1 MPIRSREELEELRLQ
16 VRKGLSGSI
25 SKELAYRCFIFDC
38 DMAIARREKRIPA
51 SKAIEAALHAI
62 RGAGQV
68 FLEYELVS
76 REVSLQVAIGRLAT
90 FGMIQNIAHLV
101 EATKIV
107 CARLE
112 VKENEIKKSW
122 YWGFRNDHTHI
133 EREIK
138 KGKKKDEEEKK
149 SVFNIHEM
157 PPEVT
162 SFGSIKYAS
171 YSDDVRG
178 YSLQTFSLDRGL
190 RDLSFDLAKVFEAC
204 IRKINTPL

>member
-1 MPIRSREELEELRLQ
+1 MPIRSREELEELRLKVQ
-16 VRKGLSGSI
+16 KGLSGSI
-25 SKELAYRCFIFDC
+25 YKELAYRCFIFDF
-38 DMAIARREKRIPA
+38 DMAIALREKRIPA
-51 SKAIEAALHAI
+51 SKAIEAALQAI
-62 RGAGQV
+62 RGAGHV
-68 FLEYELVS
+68 FLEYELVG
-76 REVSLQVAIGRLAT
+76 REESLQATIGRLAT
-90 FGMIQNIAHLV
+90 FGMIQNITHLV

-112 VKENEIKKSW
+112 IKENEIKKSW
-122 YWGFRNDHTHI
+122 YWDFRNDHTHI

-138 KGKKKDEEEKK
+138 KGKKKDEEGKRK
-149 SVFNIHEM
+149 VFNIHEM

-171 YSDDVRG
+171 YSDDVHG

-190 RDLSFDLAKVFEAC
+190 RDLSFDLAKVFEAS

>member
-1 MPIRSREELEELRLQ
+1 MRIRSREELEELRLK

-25 SKELAYRCFIFDC
+25 YKELAYLCFIFDF
-38 DMAIARREKRIPA
+38 DMAITRREKRIPA

-62 RGAGQV
+62 RGAGHV

-76 REVSLQVAIGRLAT
+76 KEEGLRAVIGRLAT
-90 FGMIQNIAHLV
+90 FGMMQNITHLV

-107 CARLE
+107 RTRLGM
-112 VKENEIKKSW
+112 KETEIKKSW
-122 YWGFRNDHTHI
+122 YWDFRNHHTHI

-138 KGKKKDEEEKK
+138 KGKKKGEEEKRI
-149 SVFNIHEM
+149 VFNIHEM

-162 SFGSIKYAS
+162 SFGSIKYAT
-171 YSDDVRG
+171 YSDDVHG

-190 RDLSFDLAKVFEAC
+190 RDLSFDLAQDFEAC
-204 IRKINTPL
+204 IRKIDAL